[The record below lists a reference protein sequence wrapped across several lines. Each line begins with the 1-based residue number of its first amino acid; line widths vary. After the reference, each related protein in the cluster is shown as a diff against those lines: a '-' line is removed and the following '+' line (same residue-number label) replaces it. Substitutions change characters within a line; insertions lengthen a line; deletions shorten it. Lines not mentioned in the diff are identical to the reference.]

1 METEKLTIGVT
12 YKITATPKEG
22 YIVNSI
28 VVMEGAE
35 SKSLDLQDG
44 ESGAKWATYPVITT
58 TKSITANFVP
68 ESPEEV
74 EVEVNYDPEQ
84 GSVNITPEN
93 N

>member
-22 YIVNSI
+22 YIVDSI
-28 VVMEGAE
+28 VVMEGTE

-68 ESPEEV
+68 VTPEEIN
-74 EVEVNYDPEQ
+74 VEVNYDPEQ
-84 GSVNITPEN
+84 GVVEIVESN
-93 N
+93 